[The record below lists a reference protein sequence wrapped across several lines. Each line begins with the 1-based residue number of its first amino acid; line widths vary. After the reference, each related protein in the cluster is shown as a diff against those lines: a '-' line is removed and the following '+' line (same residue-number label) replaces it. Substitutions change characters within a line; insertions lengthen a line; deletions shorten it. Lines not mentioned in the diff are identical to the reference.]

1 MAAEEIPV
9 LKSSIKYK
17 DVHDLKEFYKLV
29 YFWLRDNDWIDPD
42 YDDIETLTFE
52 RSYLQKEFAS
62 GAKDHIIKWEAQK
75 DPHESKYFLFK
86 LSIKFST
93 LQIKDVEVMHENRK
107 LKANIGELKFDVS
120 AKLVVDPKGEW
131 NKNAFVKHFQELWK
145 KRIYK
150 DKISKHK
157 EELRE
162 EAEALLDAAKKYLDL
177 KGFLLEQEQE
187 PFYESKSYG

>member
-1 MAAEEIPV
+1 MHSQIEK
-9 LKSSIKYK
+9 LKSEMFA
-17 DVHDLKEFYKLV
+17 DLKKAVSEQ
-29 YFWLRDNDWIDPD
+29 
-42 YDDIETLTFE
+42 E
-52 RSYLQKEFAS
+52 
-62 GAKDHIIKWEAQK
+62 
-75 DPHESKYFLFK
+75 
-86 LSIKFST
+86 
-93 LQIKDVEVMHENRK
+93 IKDVEVMHENRK